1 MTFTGADT
9 TAPCRSS
16 NGQRHIP
23 TFPTHSIQ
31 TGENKYETN
40 ALQFFCPSKWK
51 IVNSLQPG
59 TSQRSGQLHTPSSL
73 PHPLHRPHL
82 HHQTPFHR
90 CSQSPLSSAPSPTS
104 SHRTFHLQPRK
115 EEFWTQQL
123 QGSFKSQKNLGLI
136 SLPPTRQS
144 SATHPS
150 PDSGLATSEGAPG
163 DPSPPLL
170 PPSPPP
176 FSEGLTQVAFLSLP
190 IPQLQVPSFPS
201 DRSQPGLRTSG

>member
-1 MTFTGADT
+1 MNSLYQVRANGVDNSTPPVPFPALSIGPTSIIRPLSIAAAKALCHLLHHRLQAIALSICIRGR
-9 TAPCRSS
+9 RSS
-16 NGQRHIP
+16 G
-23 TFPTHSIQ
+23 
-31 TGENKYETN
+31 
-40 ALQFFCPSKWK
+40 
-51 IVNSLQPG
+51 
-59 TSQRSGQLHTPSSL
+59 PSSSKVASN
-73 PHPLHRPHL
+73 H
-82 HHQTPFHR
+82 
-90 CSQSPLSSAPSPTS
+90 
-104 SHRTFHLQPRK
+104 K
-115 EEFWTQQL
+115 
-123 QGSFKSQKNLGLI
+123 KNLGLI